1 MINTEK
7 FINDQLSVWPAACE
21 NFRALRNVL
30 TKKAEVGGLEVVLQ
44 HNPARIIS
52 SAAKLD
58 PGTLKRRKCFLCRE
72 NRPGE
77 QMSVEFEGRK
87 GRRYDILLNPYPIFR
102 NHLVIA
108 MKEHC
113 PQSIWRRFVDML
125 DLARALPDYTAF
137 YNGPHCGASAPDH
150 HHFQAASRGQMP
162 LENDVDVLLDR
173 YGKGE
178 SAGLRHLASG
188 LDASV
193 YHYGKYLPGIFV
205 VAGETSKSVAK
216 MFYRLLDCAAMDM
229 GPEPEPKCNVLVWHK
244 GEEFRCVVVFRSTH
258 RPHHYFSEGE
268 DHLTMSPGCADMA
281 GCLVVPV
288 AGEFEKIN
296 GALVRSLL
304 EEVALDRE
312 AEARITDRL
321 TRSQKEV
328 SVGIMSGQELVFE
341 ILSDG
346 AGPRKARYSEGK
358 IEYDGSLY
366 DELFFEARTL
376 STMFAEPSFRL
387 CGVTI
392 GSGFHWERKED
403 QVFAGALKII
413 VDRDRL
419 VAVNVIGM
427 EDYLVSVVSSE
438 MKPSAPP
445 EFLKAHAVISRSWI
459 SRYAGSAGKPAR
471 DVPEGLDNVPSI
483 VSYLDSVLNRDR
495 KEDDGRKEVTRW
507 YDREDHTRF
516 DVCADDHCQRYQG
529 LTRAVGPEARKAV
542 DATWGQVLVYDGKIC
557 DTRFSKCCGGVM
569 EKFSTCWEDKDYDYL
584 QGIPDNAGGTGGDRP
599 FRDRVSGGGEDCFC
613 GRAVPELL
621 ADILNSYDME
631 TADFFRWQV
640 DYGREE
646 VSALFRER
654 SGLQAGEIQALVP
667 LQRGPSGR
675 ISRLE
680 VIGDRDTVTI
690 GKELEIRRVLS
701 RSHLKSSAFVVD
713 YLDADG
719 NVLDAEAVSR
729 EARAGRHTVFDRILL
744 RGAGW
749 GHGVGL
755 CQIGAAVMASEGYNY
770 REILEHYYPGSCISR
785 VI

>member
-125 DLARALPDYTAF
+125 DLARALPDYTVF

-321 TRSQKEV
+321 IRSQKEV

-729 EARAGRHTVFDRILL
+729 AARAGRHTVFDRILL

-770 REILEHYYPGSCISR
+770 REILEHYYPGSSISR
-785 VI
+785 DI